1 MRNRQNRGSMFIGS
15 PESIYV
21 YSCCSVA
28 DPVSVVSVS
37 DCSFILSF
45 ILPGERWGAGDSG
58 NSRTPGTPGTPG
70 TPETPDGLDL
80 YDLFVYA
87 FTLLNQRD

>member
-1 MRNRQNRGSMFIGS
+1 MQNRQNRGSMFIGS

-28 DPVSVVSVS
+28 DPGRSLTRPDSVVSVS
-37 DCSFILSF
+37 DCSFLLSF

-58 NSRTPGTPGTPG
+58 NSRDPRDARDSGDSGS
-70 TPETPDGLDL
+70 GLDL
-80 YDLFVYA
+80 YDLFTHLR
-87 FTLLNQRD
+87 F

>member
-1 MRNRQNRGSMFIGS
+1 M
-15 PESIYV
+15 
-21 YSCCSVA
+21 
-28 DPVSVVSVS
+28 VSVS

-58 NSRTPGTPGTPG
+58 NSRDPRDSG
-70 TPETPDGLDL
+70 DSGLDLYEL

-87 FTLLNQRD
+87 INAFTLLNMYRVIDLRICVYHTRHIVLG